1 MASLGRPHPERMALS
16 FTAWSVYFSQRPF
29 HDAVSPKARIHGSE
43 DQWVEMNLALLII
56 ILHNPLVE
64 FLLLILATLS
74 SADLEDLVLKGG
86 ILPLGHTRMIPLNWK
101 MGLPLGYFGL
111 SCH

>member
-1 MASLGRPHPERMALS
+1 MWDLPRPGLEP
-16 FTAWSVYFSQRPF
+16 
-29 HDAVSPKARIHGSE
+29 VSPASAGRFSTTAPPGKPT
-43 DQWVEMNLALLII
+43 LLII
-56 ILHNPLVE
+56 ILNNPLVE

-86 ILPLGHTRMIPLNWK
+86 ILPLGHARMIPLNWK
-101 MGLPLGYFGL
+101 MRLPLGYFGL